1 MQNPPTLRLQPL
13 TANVKTGE
21 TTNIQVELENIED
34 LFSASLMFRYDPKL
48 LSVEDVQHGDF
59 LSGGTQEVAI
69 VQRIDKEK
77 GQAGIFTTRQP
88 NTAGVNGKGLL
99 LSLNVRRLAEGH
111 ASLEL
116 VEAGTRN
123 SRQRILP
130 VKIEQAAVSLP

>member
-1 MQNPPTLRLQPL
+1 MPAR
-13 TANVKTGE
+13 TAAMRANFM
-21 TTNIQVELENIED
+21 I
-34 LFSASLMFRYDPKL
+34 KL

-69 VQRIDKEK
+69 IQRIDKDK

-88 NTAGVNGKGLL
+88 NTAGVSGKGILL
-99 LSLNVRRLAEGH
+99 GLVVRRLAEGP

-130 VKIEQAAVSLP
+130 VKIEQGAVSLP